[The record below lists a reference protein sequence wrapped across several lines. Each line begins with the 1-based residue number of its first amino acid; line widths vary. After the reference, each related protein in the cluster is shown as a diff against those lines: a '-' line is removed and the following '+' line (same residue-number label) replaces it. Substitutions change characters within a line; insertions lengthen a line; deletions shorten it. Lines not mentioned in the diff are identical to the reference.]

1 MNKKFILFSLVL
13 FLFESADAQHDC
25 WPTCGNNQEITLAF
39 RARRPSFLLSGTD
52 ACREEA
58 RKLIAEFDREDQ
70 NLPNF
75 ARTACAALNGWVEV
89 VPGTCGR
96 GGPLCCPANPSHWR
110 RDNSAWSRFK
120 AEQSQIG
127 DKRKAQVEAVLKRC
141 DESTKNRAPKEQKPA
156 QSTTT
161 NPSPGTSVKNNNPTN
176 RPPNTNQSASPGYSP
191 NASPGF
197 PNVSTPSQAQQQQE
211 AARRQEAQQRVYQEE
226 LIRKEEEKKRL
237 QNQIDTKAQMNL
249 SMQQLGN
256 DLNAIANRRMLED
269 FGKDVKLDQNKNIS
283 NPLSTNGKSSNSTNP
298 VETKM
303 LTKNAGSLDDF
314 TVEEPSSTANKKQ
327 ADKITS
333 PAITE
338 KAAPVLTRNRED
350 PAWKKMY
357 DEAYQ
362 KFLQDVKKD
371 PELKKKG
378 TQAVRLPN
386 GELIIFQT
394 PENKRVPRGFRPGNI
409 RTAPGGV
416 RG

>member
-1 MNKKFILFSLVL
+1 MKKKILLLSL
-13 FLFESADAQHDC
+13 FLSLFDWADAQSDC
-25 WPTCGNNQEITLAF
+25 WPTCGNNHEITLAF

-58 RKLIAEFDREDQ
+58 RKLIAEFDRDDQ

-75 ARTACAALNGWVEV
+75 ARAACAALNGWIEV

-96 GGPLCCPANPSHWR
+96 GGPLCCPAKPSHWT

-127 DKRKAQVEAVLKRC
+127 DKRKAQIEAVLKRC
-141 DESTKNRAPKEQKPA
+141 DESTKSRAPKEQKPA
-156 QSTTT
+156 QSTTI
-161 NPSPGTSVKNNNPTN
+161 NPTPGTSVKNNNPTN
-176 RPPNTNQSASPGYSP
+176 RPPNANQSASPGYSP

-197 PNVSTPSQAQQQQE
+197 PNVPTTSQAQQQQE
-211 AARRQEAQQRVYQEE
+211 AARRQEAQQRAYQEE

-249 SMQQLGN
+249 TMQQLGN

-269 FGKDVKLDQNKNIS
+269 FGKDVKSDQNRNIY
-283 NPLSTNGKSSNSTNP
+283 NPLSANGPSSSSTNP
-298 VETKM
+298 AETKK
-303 LTKNAGSLDDF
+303 LTKNASSLDDF
-314 TVEEPSSTANKKQ
+314 TVDEPAPSNKNKE
-327 ADKITS
+327 AGKTTS
-333 PAITE
+333 PVITE
-338 KAAPVLTRNRED
+338 KGAPVLTPNRED

-362 KFLQDVKKD
+362 KFLQDVEKD
-371 PELKKKG
+371 PELKKRG
-378 TQAVRLPN
+378 TKVVRLPN
-386 GELIIFQT
+386 GEMILLYT
-394 PENKRVPRGFRPGNI
+394 PEKRKRTLRI
-409 RTAPGGV
+409 RSKPAVMGV